1 MLSLGDLRFFF
12 SSISQK
18 TERHIYL
25 VLEYC
30 AGGDLRALIRK
41 ERKLTETSA
50 RHFMRHLGTESVF
63 FCFAAGAACL
73 KSLVGGK
80 GLSRVSFGRIVP

>member
-1 MLSLGDLRFFF
+1 MLFFLASF
-12 SSISQK
+12 FAFLYLVLQK

-41 ERKLTETSA
+41 EGRLAEHSA
-50 RHFMRHLGTESVF
+50 RHFMRHLGV
-63 FCFAAGAACL
+63 C
-73 KSLVGGK
+73 V
-80 GLSRVSFGRIVP
+80 

>member
-1 MLSLGDLRFFF
+1 HVL
-12 SSISQK
+12 QK

-41 ERKLTETSA
+41 EGRLAEHSA
-50 RHFMRHLGTESVF
+50 RHFMRHL
-63 FCFAAGAACL
+63 
-73 KSLVGGK
+73 
-80 GLSRVSFGRIVP
+80 